1 MPFEQGHK
9 KKGGRTKGIPNKTTK
24 ELRELLTE
32 AIEGE
37 IERIPEYFNDILCPK
52 EKLDTLVKFLPFIT
66 PKIQS
71 LKVVEE
77 KPKIDEILIKVIDTG
92 KD

>member
-37 IERIPEYFNDILCPK
+37 IERIPEYFK
-52 EKLDTLVKFLPFIT
+52 
-66 PKIQS
+66 
-71 LKVVEE
+71 
-77 KPKIDEILIKVIDTG
+77 
-92 KD
+92 